1 MGETQALGELL
12 VAPTETHGE
21 THALLVQYKGEM
33 LYEAYES
40 GYSTPCG
47 PSSTHISWSMAKS
60 MTHALVGMLVKD
72 GLIDVTA
79 PAPVAEWQGS
89 PRAAITWQ
97 DLLEMR
103 SGLEWVEDYL
113 DGGKSHVIDMLFGK
127 GVADHGAY
135 AAALPLVEPIGT
147 VWNYSS
153 GTTNILSRC
162 IGDVLCRDLVAATT
176 HERKERLMQFLS
188 ARLFEPLGMTTAI
201 AKCDAA
207 GNFVGSSYVYATAR
221 DFMKFGELYM
231 NGGSVVVDGTRKQLL
246 PDYWVNHARTVVAND
261 SATETQYGAHWWVWP
276 QCENSLVATGYEGQ
290 YTAIIPEKE
299 LVMVRLGKTDISL
312 RPTVLHQL
320 QQIALKVTNL

>member
-1 MGETQALGELL
+1 
-12 VAPTETHGE
+12 
-21 THALLVQYKGEM
+21 
-33 LYEAYES
+33 
-40 GYSTPCG
+40 
-47 PSSTHISWSMAKS
+47 MAKS

-72 GLIDVTA
+72 GRIDVTA

-103 SGLEWVEDYL
+103 SGLEWVEDYV

-162 IGDVLCRDLVAATT
+162 IGDILCRDIV
-176 HERKERLMQFLS
+176 HETAQVREERFLNFLS
-188 ARLFEPLGMTTAI
+188 TRLFEPLGMTTAI

-312 RPTVLHQL
+312 RPAVLHQL

>member
-1 MGETQALGELL
+1 
-12 VAPTETHGE
+12 VN
-21 THALLVQYKGEM
+21 
-33 LYEAYES
+33 
-40 GYSTPCG
+40 
-47 PSSTHISWSMAKS
+47 
-60 MTHALVGMLVKD
+60 D
-72 GLIDVTA
+72 GRIDVTA

-103 SGLEWVEDYL
+103 SGLEWVEDYV
-113 DGGKSHVIDMLFGK
+113 DGEKSHVIDMLFGN

-153 GTTNILSRC
+153 GTTNILCRC
-162 IGDVLCRDLVAATT
+162 IGDILCRDIV
-176 HERKERLMQFLS
+176 HETAQVREERFLNFLS
-188 ARLFEPLGMTTAI
+188 TRLFEPLNMSSAI

-231 NGGSVVVDGTRKQLL
+231 NGGAVVVDGTRRQLL

-312 RPTVLHQL
+312 RPAVLHQL

>member
-1 MGETQALGELL
+1 
-12 VAPTETHGE
+12 
-21 THALLVQYKGEM
+21 
-33 LYEAYES
+33 
-40 GYSTPCG
+40 
-47 PSSTHISWSMAKS
+47 
-60 MTHALVGMLVKD
+60 MLVND
-72 GLIDVTA
+72 GRIDVTA

-103 SGLEWVEDYL
+103 SGLEWVEDYV

-162 IGDVLCRDLVAATT
+162 IGDILCRDIV
-176 HERKERLMQFLS
+176 HETAQVREERFLNFLS
-188 ARLFEPLGMTTAI
+188 TRLFEPLGMTTAI

-290 YTAIIPEKE
+290 YTVVIPEKQ
-299 LVMVRLGKTDISL
+299 LVMVRLGKTDTSL
-312 RPTVLHQL
+312 RPAVMHQL
-320 QQIALKVTNL
+320 QQIALKVTSL

>member
-1 MGETQALGELL
+1 MGETLAFGEPLIPPE
-12 VAPTETHGE
+12 ATHGE

-33 LYEAYES
+33 LFEAYGS
-40 GYSTPCG
+40 GYATPCG
-47 PSSTHISWSMAKS
+47 PNSTHISWSMAKS

-72 GLIDVTA
+72 GLVDVAT
-79 PAPVAEWQGS
+79 PAPVAQWQGT

-103 SGLEWVEDYL
+103 SGLEWVEDYV
-113 DGGKSHVIDMLFGK
+113 DGEKSHVIDMLFGK
-127 GVADHGAY
+127 GIADHGAY
-135 AAALPLVEPIGT
+135 AAALPLDAAIGT

-153 GTTNILSRC
+153 GTTNILCRC
-162 IGDVLCRDLVAATT
+162 IGDILCRDVVQVTAQVRE
-176 HERKERLMQFLS
+176 ERFFNFLS
-188 ARLFEPLGMTTAI
+188 TRLFEPLNMSSAI

-231 NGGSVVVDGTRKQLL
+231 NGGAVVIDGTRRQLL
-246 PDYWVNHARTVVAND
+246 PDHWVNHARTVVAND
-261 SATETQYGAHWWVWP
+261 AATETQYGAHWWVWP

-290 YTAIIPEKE
+290 YTVVIPEKQ
-299 LVMVRLGKTDISL
+299 LVMVRLGKTDTSL
-312 RPTVLHQL
+312 RPAVMHQL

>member
-1 MGETQALGELL
+1 
-12 VAPTETHGE
+12 
-21 THALLVQYKGEM
+21 
-33 LYEAYES
+33 
-40 GYSTPCG
+40 
-47 PSSTHISWSMAKS
+47 MAKS

-72 GLIDVTA
+72 GRIDVTA

-103 SGLEWVEDYL
+103 SGLEWVEDYV
-113 DGGKSHVIDMLFGK
+113 DGEKSHVIDMLFGN

-162 IGDVLCRDLVAATT
+162 IGDVLCRDLVVATT

-188 ARLFEPLGMTTAI
+188 ARLFEPLNMSSAI

-231 NGGSVVVDGTRKQLL
+231 NGGAVVVDGTRRQLL

-312 RPTVLHQL
+312 RPAVLHQL

>member
-1 MGETQALGELL
+1 MGETQAFGEPLIAP
-12 VAPTETHGE
+12 VATHGE
-21 THALLVQYKGEM
+21 THALLVQHKGEM
-33 LYEAYES
+33 LFEAYGS
-40 GYSTPCG
+40 GYATPCG

-60 MTHALVGMLVKD
+60 MTHALVGMLVND
-72 GLIDVTA
+72 GRIDVTA

-103 SGLEWVEDYL
+103 SGLEWVEDYV
-113 DGGKSHVIDMLFGK
+113 DGEKSHVIDMLFGN

-207 GNFVGSSYVYATAR
+207 GNCVGSSYVYATAR

-231 NGGSVVVDGTRKQLL
+231 NGGAVVVDGTRRQLL

-312 RPTVLHQL
+312 RPAVLHQL